1 MARAAELERE
11 SAELRAALVVAE
23 QAQQAD
29 PVVQQALQSLV
40 PQLPMLLASFA
51 ASKQIPQGG
60 G

>member
-1 MARAAELERE
+1 
-11 SAELRAALVVAE
+11 VVAE

-51 ASKQIPQGG
+51 SSKQIPQGG